1 MKIHKIKKIDNVNFE
16 QAIFVEKLNDYF
28 NYCESLKRDEL
39 TIGEYPTVYEYT
51 GNRISIIEKNTLD
64 IYRDYLND
72 NELDSYI
79 EDVNYIVQENE
90 VPMLYE
96 ASTKVENEFYLI
108 DTKKLSNKT
117 LLKDVLTDDS
127 FYYFFKFEK

>member
-1 MKIHKIKKIDNVNFE
+1 MKIHKIKKIDNVDFE

-39 TIGEYPTVYEYT
+39 SVGEYPTVYEYT

-79 EDVNYIVQENE
+79 EDVNYIVQEN
-90 VPMLYE
+90 
-96 ASTKVENEFYLI
+96 
-108 DTKKLSNKT
+108 
-117 LLKDVLTDDS
+117 
-127 FYYFFKFEK
+127 